1 LISVVEEFT
10 ATDPSISS
18 ESGDLA
24 SELKERL
31 KGLALDEDT
40 SASTPIPET
49 KSLVQYVRRGLKLV
63 PEPIQLPT
71 LSDLPTSGGP
81 QDWTKKDRISLF
93 LRGTQSHTPLILEAF
108 ERGDVQAKT
117 LLWIC
122 ALRCVVQSSPSLGGN
137 SVAPAVVGKWRKSE
151 ARMFIA
157 SLSFEPEPE
166 SPLPPLETRTIQ
178 RTAQILYAFDAGA
191 RLAEVLYLF
200 GNEVGEAAR
209 MFSGRAAHSQTQE
222 QVDEKMWEL
231 VCDEIEEDV
240 WAYEPEKAKQKAKKK
255 PKAGVKSATPA
266 GGKSMGFNVLASLG
280 SE

>member
-1 LISVVEEFT
+1 
-10 ATDPSISS
+10 
-18 ESGDLA
+18 
-24 SELKERL
+24 
-31 KGLALDEDT
+31 
-40 SASTPIPET
+40 
-49 KSLVQYVRRGLKLV
+49 
-63 PEPIQLPT
+63 
-71 LSDLPTSGGP
+71 
-81 QDWTKKDRISLF
+81 
-93 LRGTQSHTPLILEAF
+93 
-108 ERGDVQAKT
+108 
-117 LLWIC
+117 
-122 ALRCVVQSSPSLGGN
+122 
-137 SVAPAVVGKWRKSE
+137 
-151 ARMFIA
+151 MFIA
-157 SLSFEPEPE
+157 SLSFEPEPD

-255 PKAGVKSATPA
+255 PKAGVKSAIPA